1 MVSFITQEGTH
12 GGTYGGTHGGTH
24 GGICSDTA
32 DFTLIFHAPG
42 IHQCQVKAD
51 FFKLRM
57 DVPI

>member
-1 MVSFITQEGTH
+1 MVSFITQ
-12 GGTYGGTHGGTH
+12 GGTHGSTH

>member
-1 MVSFITQEGTH
+1 MVVSFITQ
-12 GGTYGGTHGGTH
+12 GGTHGGTH
-24 GGICSDTA
+24 GGICSDTT
-32 DFTLIFHAPG
+32 DSPYLIFHAPG